1 MKIARDKWRHFYV
14 GIVMGLIL
22 QLPALIF
29 LPISWI
35 WASMIVLFLVVA
47 ASYGFE
53 LISLV
58 TGKGYYD
65 LVDAIAGVIGGII
78 GMAVAFLVKLFI

>member
-1 MKIARDKWRHFYV
+1 
-14 GIVMGLIL
+14 MGLIL

>member
-29 LPISWI
+29 RPISWI